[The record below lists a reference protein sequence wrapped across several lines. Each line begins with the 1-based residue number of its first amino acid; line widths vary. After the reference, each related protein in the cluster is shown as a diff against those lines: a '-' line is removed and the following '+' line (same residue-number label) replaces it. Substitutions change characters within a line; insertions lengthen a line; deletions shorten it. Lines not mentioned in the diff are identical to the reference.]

1 MTYQEQLLIIK
12 DIPIR
17 EGDTKVITCPF
28 CYQAKKLALS
38 KIDGKLMWHCYRAS
52 CSAKGIHTGKRSI
65 DAVKSYL
72 ANDINKKASFKKPLP
87 SMTTSV
93 LNHQPAID
101 YLEANNSMYAY
112 ENGLVDVRYAPA
124 EDRVMFCSGEGAVGR
139 SLKSYGPKWIT
150 YGAIPDGIHVGKG
163 DTAVL
168 VEDAPSAC
176 SVSRIDGLVGV
187 ALLGT
192 NFTNYHKK
200 AISKYTQS
208 FLVLDKDAA
217 LKAIAIQRCANKSLL
232 VRLTNTDLKC
242 LTTKQITKVLSYG

>member
-28 CYQAKKLALS
+28 CYQSKKLALS

-52 CSAKGIHTGKRSI
+52 CSAKGIHTGKRNLQ
-65 DAVKSYL
+65 AVKRYL
-72 ANDINKKASFKKPLP
+72 SNDVKTKASFKKPLP

-124 EDRVMFCSGEGAVGR
+124 EDRVLFCSGEGAVGR
-139 SLKSYGPKWIT
+139 SLKTYGPKWIT
-150 YGAIPDGIHVGKG
+150 YGAIPDGIHVGNG
-163 DTAVL
+163 HTAVL
-168 VEDAPSAC
+168 VEDVPSAC

-200 AISKYTQS
+200 AVSKYEKA
-208 FLVLDKDAA
+208 FLVLDKDASK
-217 LKAIAIQRCANKSLL
+217 KAIAINKGIGSALL
-232 VRLTNTDLKC
+232 IRLTTADLKC
-242 LTTKQITKVLSYG
+242 LTKQQITKVLNYG